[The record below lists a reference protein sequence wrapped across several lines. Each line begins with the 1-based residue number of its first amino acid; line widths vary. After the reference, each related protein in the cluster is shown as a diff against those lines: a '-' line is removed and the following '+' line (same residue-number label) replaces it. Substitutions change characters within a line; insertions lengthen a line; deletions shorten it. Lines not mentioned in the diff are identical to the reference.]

1 MIFPDGSVLKNPLA
15 SSRDEGLVTGSGR
28 CLEAGSGTCSYIL
41 ALKNPK
47 NREAWWATVH
57 EVSKSWT
64 QQSTHTHTCIHVLTI
79 FHSLLVKCSIF
90 MPCLQYSCSTEYA
103 LFRDVHWY
111 KIAYLHSL
119 FRITFF
125 MNFQAEI
132 IWGWSPHWNLVQ
144 ISPTDKTRVK

>member
-1 MIFPDGSVLKNPLA
+1 MALCW
-15 SSRDEGLVTGSGR
+15 R
-28 CLEAGSGTCSYIL
+28 IL
-41 ALKNPK
+41 CQVQEMQVWSLGQEDALKQ
-47 NREAWWATVH
+47 
-57 EVSKSWT
+57 EVAPVPVFLPWKIPRT
-64 QQSTHTHTCIHVLTI
+64 EKPGGLQSMRSQRVGHSRAHTYTCRHVLTI

-90 MPCLQYSCSTEYA
+90 VPRLQYSCSTEYA

-119 FRITFF
+119 FRITFL